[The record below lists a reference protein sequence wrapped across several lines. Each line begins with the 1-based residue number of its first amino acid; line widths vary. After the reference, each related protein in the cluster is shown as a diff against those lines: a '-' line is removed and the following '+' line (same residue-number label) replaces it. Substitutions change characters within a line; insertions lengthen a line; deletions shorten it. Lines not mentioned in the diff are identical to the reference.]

1 MQTIIAQK
9 AMPNIKG
16 HSGVLSAEA
25 WLGYGFHENRFTS
38 GLGAA
43 VERIDGV
50 QLPFEIAGADREPRV
65 ASLVPLFGFLKVTG
79 IRAVVDTALTL
90 VLDRSLSSLSY
101 SRVKSSVIYNS
112 NLESIYLYMMF
123 KPLMLH

>member
-1 MQTIIAQK
+1 
-9 AMPNIKG
+9 MPNIKG

-25 WLGYGFHENRFTS
+25 WLRYGFHENRFTS
-38 GLGAA
+38 GLGAV

-65 ASLVPLFGFLKVTG
+65 VSLVPFFGFLKVTG

-90 VLDRSLSSLSY
+90 VLLIKFIVQSCQKLRH
-101 SRVKSSVIYNS
+101 IQ
-112 NLESIYLYMMF
+112 
-123 KPLMLH
+123 

>member
-1 MQTIIAQK
+1 
-9 AMPNIKG
+9 MPNIKG

-65 ASLVPLFGFLKVTG
+65 VSLVPLFGFLKVTG